1 MAARKSAIPIT
12 LRMMSCSWR
21 NRSPD
26 EAKRN
31 PGMNAMPTPDIA
43 PLIRATILPS
53 LRAQEKSSSLPLPAM
68 TIETGIANGKGN
80 DSSGNSPR
88 SVPVRQGLLRDRYAG
103 TLAWHDHSAASLR
116 AHGSAYATYVGSW
129 RKRFRIIKGKA
140 GITRFED
147 EAAKTVRSFCARCG
161 MPLFYERARSPHVV
175 NIPRAL
181 FAGRT
186 GRQPLYHLAIE
197 ERQGWAYTRER
208 RARHEGCP

>member
-53 LRAQEKSSSLPLPAM
+53 LQAQEKSSTLPLPAM

-103 TLAWHDHSAASLR
+103 TLGLARSFGRKPARAWLCIRDLCRKLAQAIPDHQGQGRDHALRGRGRENRAELLR
-116 AHGSAYATYVGSW
+116 AMRH
-129 RKRFRIIKGKA
+129 
-140 GITRFED
+140 
-147 EAAKTVRSFCARCG
+147 AAVLCAR
-161 MPLFYERARSPHVV
+161 A
-175 NIPRAL
+175 
-181 FAGRT
+181 FAAHG
-186 GRQPLYHLAIE
+186 
-197 ERQGWAYTRER
+197 
-208 RARHEGCP
+208 